1 MTTKKTTTTPNRRSL
16 DAMTTDELSR
26 LSDQIHDL
34 IEQRKMAE
42 AIAADAIAPTRSA
55 KGRKSNRRQH
65 SAPWTETRIVKG
77 HAYRYQV
84 QWVNWKRVVEYLGK
98 A

>member
-1 MTTKKTTTTPNRRSL
+1 MAAKTKSSAIASSL
-16 DAMTTDELSR
+16 GEMSTEELSR
-26 LSDQIHDL
+26 LSDRIHTL

-42 AIAADAIAPTRSA
+42 AIAADALTAARTA
-55 KGRKSNRRQH
+55 KGRQSNRRQH
-65 SAPWTETRIVKG
+65 SAPWIETRIVKG

-84 QWVNWKRVVEYLGK
+84 QWVNWKREVTYLGK